1 VILVL
6 QNTASGY
13 KVIGVGKVV
22 NIESQGTVEK
32 VAVLLISVR
41 GEPIIGKTLA
51 NPINQAVFSQSA
63 IGRLSFTIGMVSG
76 VSQKY

>member
-1 VILVL
+1 MILVL

-32 VAVLLISVR
+32 VAVLVISVR
-41 GEPIIGKTLA
+41 GEPIIGKP
-51 NPINQAVFSQSA
+51 N
-63 IGRLSFTIGMVSG
+63 
-76 VSQKY
+76 